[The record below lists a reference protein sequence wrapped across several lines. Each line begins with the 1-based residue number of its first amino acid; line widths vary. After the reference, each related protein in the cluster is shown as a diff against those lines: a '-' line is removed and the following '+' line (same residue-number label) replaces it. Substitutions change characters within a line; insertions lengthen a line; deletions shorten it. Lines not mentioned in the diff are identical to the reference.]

1 MLNVFTSL
9 LSLFGT
15 GRNLRSVEDSIETNA
30 HTLQMS
36 SESLNYFETDASNAV
51 KQYKNMLKSTD
62 SSCAGV
68 GCLPDETDFKQEN
81 GKGFLFKM
89 DDKVFGCCE
98 AQLKDFSSWMCK
110 HRPIVIS
117 KCRNTADFD
126 NCRDIFCEDLERC
139 INKTRVYIW
148 DSTFDPDNNV
158 CIQSAINSMNDIS
171 GHACNG
177 NGNTTYQGCICKE
190 GYGTP
195 KCEKCPTGTLS
206 INEKEPCLNI
216 DSCGTHPCN
225 AGNADC
231 TDLLTPEHGFTCTC
245 PKGRFGGNISYKHD
259 AESKLICKSC
269 PAGYYQDEP
278 GNDDCVKCAVGK
290 YSTTVGAT
298 KESTCDNCPAGSYQD
313 AKGKTECKQCPKGT
327 WSSTIGA
334 SNFLTC
340 LNCSAGLYSTTIGA
354 TEESTC
360 ENCLI
365 GYYQAEPGKTECKE
379 CTAGY
384 YQAEP
389 GKKECVKCSKGTYS
403 SANGATK
410 ISTCEDCGEGWYDHD
425 SDSSTQCKSCPKGY
439 HQSST
444 KATECTICPVGKYI
458 DDVGASFCKLCDV
471 TGIVCSVGGTRNST
485 SCSVEDECGVCGGSG
500 IPEGDCDCDRN
511 VEDECGVCGGSG
523 IPEGDCDCSENVDD
537 CNGDCGGTAVEDD
550 CGVCGGSGIPEGDCD
565 CSGKVEDDCGVCGG
579 SGIPEGYCDCY
590 GMKAD
595 CYGECGGSAVEDD
608 CGVCAGPGILEG
620 YCDCSENVEDCNG
633 DCGGSAVEDDCGVC
647 GGDGSSCAAS
657 SCVYEDVGSEC
668 LQNHGWGASETCEN
682 SVKYCGTSW
691 TGDAAD
697 VLAATSSTARAQIL
711 NLLNERAA
719 EWKPE
724 MWDCCQQ
731 TCCQSGHTPQCEDDT
746 TFKDAL
752 GYRCLEWSGYSC
764 DDDNN
769 YEDVDLATVR
779 AACPVSCSTT
789 DASRSICCNNDDHC
803 AGTMHCSL
811 DNVCHE

>member
-15 GRNLRSVEDSIETNA
+15 GRNLRSVVDSMETNT

-51 KQYKNMLKSTD
+51 KQYKNMLKSSGMLKSTD

-81 GKGFLFKM
+81 GKGFMFKM
-89 DDKVFGCCE
+89 DDNVFGCCE

-110 HRPIVIS
+110 HRPIVKS

-126 NCRDIFCEDLERC
+126 NCPDIFCEDLERC

-148 DSTFDPDNNV
+148 DSAFNPDNNV

-298 KESTCDNCPAGSYQD
+298 KESTCENCLAGSYQD

-340 LNCSAGLYSTTIGA
+340 LNCSAGKYSTTIGA

-379 CTAGY
+379 CTVGY

-389 GKKECVKCSKGTYS
+389 GKKECVKCSNGMYS

-410 ISTCEDCGEGWYDHD
+410 ISTCEDCGEGRYDHD
-425 SDSSTQCKSCPKGY
+425 NNPSTECVACPIGW
-439 HQSST
+439 HQT
-444 KATECTICPVGKYI
+444 ETTATECNLCAEGQYTNGSGTINCESCPPGTNGYSPAY
-458 DDVGASFCKLCDV
+458 DPMQLHPPTGSSLASDGVGAWVSAL
-471 TGIVCSVGGTRNST
+471 
-485 SCSVEDECGVCGGSG
+485 
-500 IPEGDCDCDRN
+500 
-511 VEDECGVCGGSG
+511 
-523 IPEGDCDCSENVDD
+523 
-537 CNGDCGGTAVEDD
+537 
-550 CGVCGGSGIPEGDCD
+550 
-565 CSGKVEDDCGVCGG
+565 KV
-579 SGIPEGYCDCY
+579 
-590 GMKAD
+590 
-595 CYGECGGSAVEDD
+595 
-608 CGVCAGPGILEG
+608 
-620 YCDCSENVEDCNG
+620 
-633 DCGGSAVEDDCGVC
+633 
-647 GGDGSSCAAS
+647 
-657 SCVYEDVGSEC
+657 
-668 LQNHGWGASETCEN
+668 W
-682 SVKYCGTSW
+682 
-691 TGDAAD
+691 
-697 VLAATSSTARAQIL
+697 
-711 NLLNERAA
+711 
-719 EWKPE
+719 
-724 MWDCCQQ
+724 
-731 TCCQSGHTPQCEDDT
+731 
-746 TFKDAL
+746 
-752 GYRCLEWSGYSC
+752 
-764 DDDNN
+764 
-769 YEDVDLATVR
+769 R
-779 AACPVSCSTT
+779 AACRKQLHAEPRGGPVGPGDLPGLRWTQTSYIQPQVHPYDRFLWDPTARNHTVERYLRDVRERYGGIDSVLLVHLQLTS
-789 DASRSICCNNDDHC
+789 DLSY
-803 AGTMHCSL
+803 
-811 DNVCHE
+811 